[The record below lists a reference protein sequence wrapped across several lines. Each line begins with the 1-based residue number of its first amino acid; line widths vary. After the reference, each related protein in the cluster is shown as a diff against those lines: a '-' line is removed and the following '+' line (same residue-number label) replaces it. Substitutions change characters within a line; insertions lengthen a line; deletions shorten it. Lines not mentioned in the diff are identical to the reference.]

1 MRKDS
6 TIFIITGDTAR
17 NKVQVMPG
25 GNFSTAAVEIPAKWD
40 SIMEAK
46 GYPTLESMYISETG
60 DYTPT
65 NISSVNTDNVPV
77 TQHGSMII
85 KDTHARMAIFDA
97 SGKMIASTTGNYNLR
112 GLPTGVY
119 LVRVAGVKGACKV
132 IKK

>member
-25 GNFSTAAVEIPAKWD
+25 GNFSTASVEVPAKWD
-40 SIMEAK
+40 SIMKAK
-46 GYPTLESMYISETG
+46 GYPTLESMYLPGTDDSDPDEIS
-60 DYTPT
+60 P
-65 NISSVNTDNVPV
+65 VFADNVPV
-77 TQHGSMII
+77 IRHGSMLINA
-85 KDTHARMAIFDA
+85 THARMAIFDA
-97 SGKMIASTTGNYNLR
+97 SGKMIASTTGNYNLG

-119 LVRVAGVKGACKV
+119 LVRVAGFEEACKV